1 MLQSIENLHDVA
13 EFTRSVV
20 RNGVNLHPDD
30 DFLNYINL
38 KTGEPV
44 YTKEEVEFL
53 NQLMINAFEICEKHG
68 VDIYGFMGEIFLQ
81 ETGLD
86 KIIPLPSE
94 EIWLSMSEK
103 MLFIQTVRLCPR
115 HTLMKYDDQL
125 IGHNPIIH

>member
-13 EFTRSVV
+13 EFTKSLV

-30 DFLNYINL
+30 DFLNYINI

-44 YTKEEVEFL
+44 YKKEEAEAL
-53 NQLMINAFEICEKHG
+53 NQLMTNAFEICEKYG
-68 VDIYGFMGEIFLQ
+68 VDIYAFMGEIFLQ

-94 EIWLSMSEK
+94 EI
-103 MLFIQTVRLCPR
+103 
-115 HTLMKYDDQL
+115 
-125 IGHNPIIH
+125 